1 MTSVSPDSH
10 LALEGAAEVRGAPWS
25 NEAEQAVL
33 GAMLLDQD
41 AALRGVELLD
51 DGLFYKEGH
60 RRLFRA
66 MRRLIE
72 RRVVIDHVTL
82 RDELERKGELE
93 AAGGEIYLAELVDA
107 AVTTANLEAHAALVR
122 EKAVLR
128 QLIETSTAIVS
139 QAYAGAQ
146 SAGELL
152 DEAESR
158 IFQISQFQKAEGFSR
173 IKEMLWPAME
183 RMEKLHDRKQ
193 TVTGVPSGF
202 KDLDELT
209 LGFQPSELVVIAAR
223 PSMGKTA
230 FVLNIAA
237 HAAADA
243 LQSDGQRGGV
253 AFFSLE
259 MSKES
264 LVQRLLS
271 AEASVDS
278 HRLRRGDLKDSDF
291 AALARAAGFLSSC
304 PIWIDD
310 TPALTL
316 LEMRSKARRLRLE
329 GNVGVVVLDY
339 LQLMR
344 SPQYAKDRVQEI
356 SDISRSLKALAR
368 ELEVPVIALSQLSR
382 ASEQRGGDRVPI
394 LSDLR
399 DSGAIEQDAD
409 QVIFI
414 HRPEMYYDLREKAE
428 KEGKD
433 IRGRAIVELA
443 KNRNGPTGP
452 INLFFRKEVMR
463 FENFS
468 NRPEEG
474 GEY

>member
-1 MTSVSPDSH
+1 MQADP
-10 LALEGAAEVRGAPWS
+10 VRGAPWS

-41 AALRGVELLD
+41 AAIRGVELLD
-51 DGLFYKEGH
+51 DALFYREGH

-82 RDELERKGELE
+82 RDELERNGELE
-93 AAGGEIYLAELVDA
+93 AAGGEVYLAELIDA
-107 AVTTANLEAHAALVR
+107 AVTAANLEAHAGIVR

-128 QLIETSTAIVS
+128 QLIEVSTAVIS
-139 QAYAGAQ
+139 QAYEAALP
-146 SAGELL
+146 ANELL
-152 DEAESR
+152 DQAESR
-158 IFQISQFQKAEGFSR
+158 IFQIAEHAKAESFSR

-183 RMEKLHDRKQ
+183 RMEKLHDRKE
-193 TVTGVPSGF
+193 TITGVPSGF

-209 LGFQPSELVVIAAR
+209 LGFQPSDLVIVAAR

-237 HAAADA
+237 HAAAHASEPDA
-243 LQSDGQRGGV
+243 GRGGV
-253 AFFSLE
+253 AIFSLE

-264 LVQRLLS
+264 LVQRLLAS
-271 AEASVDS
+271 EAQVDS
-278 HRLRRGDLKDSDF
+278 HKLRQGSLGNADF

-316 LEMRSKARRLRLE
+316 LEMRAKARRLRMESSIGLII
-329 GNVGVVVLDY
+329 VDY

-368 ELEVPVIALSQLSR
+368 ELEVPVVALSQLSR
-382 ASEQRGGDRVPI
+382 ASEQRGGERVPI

-409 QVIFI
+409 LVIFI
-414 HRPEMYYDLREKAE
+414 HRPEMYLDLREKAE

-433 IRGRAIVELA
+433 IRGKAIVELA
-443 KNRNGPTGP
+443 KHRNGPTGP
-452 INLFFRKEVMR
+452 INLYFRKEITR

-468 NRPEEG
+468 ERPG
-474 GEY
+474 PDPNG